1 MIAINNCYSIAPPS
15 KYIMYFKKQKIQAN
29 LSFLDLIF

>member
-1 MIAINNCYSIAPPS
+1 MIAINNCYSIAPS